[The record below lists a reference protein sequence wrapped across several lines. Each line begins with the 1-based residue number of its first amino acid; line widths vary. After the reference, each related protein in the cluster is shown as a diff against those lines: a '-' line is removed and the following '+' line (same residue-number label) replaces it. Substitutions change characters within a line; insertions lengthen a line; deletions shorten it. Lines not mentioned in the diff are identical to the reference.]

1 MQISRWFKRM
11 KSFAFAPLCTKTAE
25 TLLAK
30 ADMRGFRRRAMAEVA
45 KNNASCRALNLE
57 VLERYEMQQTQ
68 TLKTSSNG
76 QYYGFSWN
84 ILNKLRFDFKRFFR
98 RNTIL
103 IELSEIYTAE
113 IVARGCFENLLVF
126 FDRKAFSSVFR

>member
-1 MQISRWFKRM
+1 M

-76 QYYGFSWN
+76 QY
-84 ILNKLRFDFKRFFR
+84 FR
-98 RNTIL
+98 GT
-103 IELSEIYTAE
+103 
-113 IVARGCFENLLVF
+113 F
-126 FDRKAFSSVFR
+126 